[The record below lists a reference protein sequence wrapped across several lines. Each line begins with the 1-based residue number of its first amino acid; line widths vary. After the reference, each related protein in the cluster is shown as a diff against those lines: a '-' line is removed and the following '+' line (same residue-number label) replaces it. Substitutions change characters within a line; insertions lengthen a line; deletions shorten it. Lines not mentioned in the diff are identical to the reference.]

1 MRDISLDGP
10 VAIQVRVGNY
20 RCNGCR
26 KFFKP
31 EVPFAAK
38 GKRYT
43 DRAVRKAT
51 VAVQEDK
58 TTYTA
63 LPNRLSRDFSIGP
76 SKSSGWRWFQEFA
89 EGIDAEEYLKWA
101 CSRFSG
107 QISVDS
113 MVDGGMRLWFATD
126 PLNKDLILG
135 YSRVESDNSETLT
148 AFLTTLRDKYGVRPQ
163 LFTCD
168 GAAVFDSTPEAVW
181 PGVPVQL
188 CHFHVLYRLGYMH
201 LRHSLKTRIDRL
213 RPATVKQPSGRQ
225 TLEVAEARE
234 KYRKKH
240 KAWVRLHRK
249 RRLFFKSLASL
260 AKPKSMEAKEAR
272 YLEVVC
278 KRFEALRRFRQFI
291 LDLYNLM
298 DSKDAA
304 AAELLRQAFLAKW
317 SKYARKDEAII
328 FTLKHFADDAWFGK
342 LFPFAAFENG
352 HRTTNSTERANRWF
366 RKRQKSHYRVRTEPT
381 IRRMLTADL
390 IYRRQ
395 RTDPNKPPMRLKT
408 KPTTEHARR
417 MIRCECRLSEDLALW
432 SGSSTM
438 KVKRAA
444 ACKYLPL
451 FQ

>member
-1 MRDISLDGP
+1 MPTVDAQPDYAPALAACPTCGAECRRHSVYPQDGARHSLDGP
-10 VAIQVRVGNY
+10 VTIQVRVGNY

-113 MVDGGMRLWFATD
+113 MVDGGMHLWFATD

-135 YSRVESDNSETLT
+135 YSRVESANCETLA
-148 AFLTTLRDKYGVRPQ
+148 AFLTTLRDQYGIRPL

-213 RPATVKQPSGRQ
+213 RPAKRASSRRAGRRRKLRRRGRGTARSTRRGCGCTASAGCSSSHSRPWRSRKAWKPRKPDSLKWCASDTRHSGGSGR
-225 TLEVAEARE
+225 
-234 KYRKKH
+234 
-240 KAWVRLHRK
+240 
-249 RRLFFKSLASL
+249 S
-260 AKPKSMEAKEAR
+260 
-272 YLEVVC
+272 
-278 KRFEALRRFRQFI
+278 
-291 LDLYNLM
+291 
-298 DSKDAA
+298 
-304 AAELLRQAFLAKW
+304 
-317 SKYARKDEAII
+317 
-328 FTLKHFADDAWFGK
+328 
-342 LFPFAAFENG
+342 
-352 HRTTNSTERANRWF
+352 
-366 RKRQKSHYRVRTEPT
+366 
-381 IRRMLTADL
+381 
-390 IYRRQ
+390 
-395 RTDPNKPPMRLKT
+395 
-408 KPTTEHARR
+408 
-417 MIRCECRLSEDLALW
+417 
-432 SGSSTM
+432 SST
-438 KVKRAA
+438 
-444 ACKYLPL
+444 CTT
-451 FQ
+451 